1 LHHALTR
8 IVHRPSAVTG
18 ESLPVLVEV
27 ENRYPIVEEH
37 QHESSFFPWYT
48 LIGFSVLFL
57 PVLVLGHL
65 LLPSAPWFL
74 AGWSALTFSL
84 LLYELVHAIE
94 HWPEQRWHALIARPR
109 TGGFWRKAY
118 AFHLRHHADI
128 RCNEGISGV
137 FGVPIYDLIFG
148 TYVDPNTLF
157 RHGGTDAQKEE
168 HIAGI
173 IGGETRFAFAYS
185 EPKSR
190 FDLNDVSTT
199 AKKDGAGYTLNG
211 HKAVVIGAP
220 FATHLIVTAR
230 TSGAQRDANG
240 ITVFLVAR
248 NAKGVTTRDYPTVDG
263 LRASEVYFENVAV
276 GADAVIGKVDGG
288 LPLVE
293 KVVDN
298 AIAALCAEAVGC
310 FKVLNEA
317 TISYAKQRKQFG
329 QSIAT
334 FQVLQHR
341 MVDMFMAAEQASSM
355 TYMVTLKLDEADKAR
370 KLAASAAKVQIGK
383 AGKLVSQDAV
393 QIHGGMG
400 MTDELNVGHFF
411 KRVTMIESQFGNTD
425 WHLRRYTELSNG

>member
-1 LHHALTR
+1 MDFSFTSEQDQLRDTVAKLVSQKYDFDTR
-8 IVHRPSAVTG
+8 RKVAKS
-18 ESLPVLVEV
+18 E
-27 ENRYPIVEEH
+27 
-37 QHESSFFPWYT
+37 
-48 LIGFSVLFL
+48 
-57 PVLVLGHL
+57 
-65 LLPSAPWFL
+65 
-74 AGWSALTFSL
+74 AGWRPEMWSQFAELGL
-84 LLYELVHAIE
+84 LGASFTEAE
-94 HWPEQRWHALIARPR
+94 
-109 TGGFWRKAY
+109 GGFGSGPIEAM
-118 AFHLRHHADI
+118 I
-128 RCNEGISGV
+128 ISEE
-137 FGVPIYDLIFG
+137 FGKGLVIEPYLQTVVIGGNF
-148 TYVDPNTLF
+148 F

-190 FDLNDVSTT
+190 FDLNDVATT